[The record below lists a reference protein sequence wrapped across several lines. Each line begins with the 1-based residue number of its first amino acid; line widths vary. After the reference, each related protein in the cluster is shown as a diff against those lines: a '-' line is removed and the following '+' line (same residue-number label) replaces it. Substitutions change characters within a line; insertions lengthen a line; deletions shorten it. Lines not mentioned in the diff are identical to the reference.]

1 MFVLQEI
8 LLELLRAARGWL
20 AKRPAI
26 AALAGILGFVVCLG
40 IGGAVLARL
49 FFKSDKDPYSYSRVS
64 GDVLYEDG
72 QVIPSENMSLIF
84 IPVSPPVSPRLYP
97 RPGFARVDPKTGAF
111 SSATSRKPGDG
122 IAKGAHKVL
131 ISGDNRQPLPE
142 NVVPMEYADFT
153 TTPLEVDTKT
163 SRFNIKVRRP
173 APGAAN
179 KTEPK
184 PSKASVR

>member
-1 MFVLQEI
+1 M
-8 LLELLRAARGWL
+8 LLGVGW
-20 AKRPAI
+20 
-26 AALAGILGFVVCLG
+26 
-40 IGGAVLARL
+40 AVLARL
-49 FFKSDKDPYSYSRVS
+49 FFTSDKDPYSYRRVS

-72 QVIPSENMSLIF
+72 QVIPAETLRLTF
-84 IPVSPPVSPRLYP
+84 IPISPPVSPRLHP

-111 SSATSRKPGDG
+111 SAATSRKPGDG

-142 NVVPMEYADFT
+142 DLVPIEYADFT

-163 SRFNIKVRRP
+163 GRFNLKVKRP
-173 APGAAN
+173 APGAK

-184 PSKASVR
+184 PSKAAAR